1 MKKHRMLIDGTWVD
15 AASGEW
21 FESVNPFTA
30 EPWALVPRGGKT
42 DVDRAVA
49 SARHAFYGKDWR
61 GLTASARGAL
71 LRRLADLLAAEA
83 DHLAEIE
90 TTDNGKLLSEMRVQ
104 LQYAPK
110 WFHYFAGL
118 ADKIEGRVLPSD
130 KGAFFN
136 FTREEPLGVVAAIT
150 PWNSPLLLA
159 AWKLAPALAAG
170 NTVVLKPSE
179 HSSVSALV
187 FGELFEK
194 AGFPPGVVNIVT
206 GFGSEVGEPLL
217 SHPDVAKVAFTG
229 GDRTGQA
236 VYEQAARGIKRVTLE
251 LGGKSANVVFDD
263 ADLDAAVNGV
273 VAGIFAATGQTCIA
287 GSRALIH
294 RPIFDAFADRLVSLA
309 RSARMGNPLD
319 LTTQVG
325 PITTHPQYEKVL
337 DYMNVAKGEGAVC
350 VLGGGPARRP
360 ECGTGWFVEPT
371 IFTGVRPEMRIAN
384 EEVFGPLLAL
394 IPFDDE
400 EEAIQIANSTI
411 YGLAAGVW
419 TSSIRRAFTM
429 SERLEAGTVWVNC
442 YRVTSYM
449 TPFGGYKR
457 SGFGREGGM
466 EAIREYLQTKSV
478 WIDISGSTQNPF
490 GLR

>member
-1 MKKHRMLIDGTWVD
+1 MKKHLMLIDGTRVP

-21 FESVNPFTA
+21 IESINPFTA
-30 EPWALVPRGGKT
+30 QPWALIPRGAKA
-42 DVDRAVA
+42 DVDRAVGA
-49 SARHAFYGKDWR
+49 AKRAFYSNAWR
-61 GLTASARGAL
+61 GLTASSRGGL
-71 LRRLADLLAAEA
+71 LRNLADLLAAEA
-83 DHLAEIE
+83 DRLAEIE

-104 LQYAPK
+104 LHYAPK

-118 ADKIEGRVLPSD
+118 ADKIEGRVLSSD
-130 KGAFFN
+130 KPGFFN

-194 AGFPPGVVNIVT
+194 AGFPRGVVNIVT
-206 GFGSEVGEPLL
+206 VFGGEVREPLL
-217 SHPDVAKVAFTG
+217 NDPDVAKVAFTG

-236 VYEQAARGIKRVTLE
+236 VYEQAAKGIKRVTLE

-294 RPIFDAFADRLVSLA
+294 RRVFDAFADRLVTLA

-319 LTTQVG
+319 LATQVG

-337 DYMNVAKGEGAVC
+337 QYMDIAKREGATC
-350 VLGGGPARRP
+350 LLGRGAASRP

-371 IFTGVRPEMRIAN
+371 IFAGVRQDMRIAN

-400 EEAIQIANSTI
+400 EEAIHIANST
-411 YGLAAGVW
+411 
-419 TSSIRRAFTM
+419 
-429 SERLEAGTVWVNC
+429 
-442 YRVTSYM
+442 
-449 TPFGGYKR
+449 
-457 SGFGREGGM
+457 
-466 EAIREYLQTKSV
+466 
-478 WIDISGSTQNPF
+478 
-490 GLR
+490 

>member
-1 MKKHRMLIDGTWVD
+1 MNKHRMLIDGARVD
-15 AASGEW
+15 AASGEF
-21 FESVNPFTA
+21 FESINPFTA
-30 EPWALVPRGGKT
+30 QPWALIPRGRKA

-49 SARHAFYGKDWR
+49 AAKKAFYGNAWR
-61 GLTASARGAL
+61 GLTASARGGL
-71 LRRLADLLAAEA
+71 LRKLGDLVAAEA
-83 DHLAEIE
+83 DRLAEIE

-104 LQYAPK
+104 LHYAPK
-110 WFHYFAGL
+110 WFYYFGGL

-130 KGAFFN
+130 KPGFFN

-206 GFGSEVGEPLL
+206 GFGGEVGEPLL
-217 SHPDVAKVAFTG
+217 NHLDVAKVAFTG

-236 VYEQAARGIKRVTLE
+236 VYEQAAKGIKRVTLE

-294 RPIFDAFADRLVSLA
+294 RPIFDAFADRLVNLA

-319 LTTQVG
+319 LSTQVG

-337 DYMNVAKGEGAVC
+337 DYMNVAKQEGAVC
-350 VLGGGPARRP
+350 VLGGGAAKRP

-371 IFTGVRPEMRIAN
+371 IYTGVRPQMRIAN

-419 TSSIRRAFTM
+419 TSSMRRAFTM
-429 SERLEAGTVWVNC
+429 SDRLEAGTVWVNC

-466 EAIREYLQTKSV
+466 EAIREYLQTKAV
-478 WIDISGSTQNPF
+478 WMDISGTTQNPF